1 MVLAGVLWRAP
12 ATQLFTKDLLLTNTT
27 MISLAGLALL
37 GLGGCASVQIPADQL
52 ERSEASIRGAEETGA
67 EGVPAAKLHLQL
79 AKDQTESAKKMAA
92 NHDQRAVLV
101 LARAESDGELALVLA
116 REVAV
121 HQSALQATEDLKAVH
136 ARGTP

>member
-1 MVLAGVLWRAP
+1 MN
-12 ATQLFTKDLLLTNTT
+12 TK
-27 MISLAGLALL
+27 MISLAGVALL
-37 GLGGCASVQIPADQL
+37 TVAGCASVQIPPDQL

-92 NHDQRAVLV
+92 NGNDRAVLV

-121 HQSALQATEDLKAVH
+121 HMSALQAMEDLKAVH

>member
-1 MVLAGVLWRAP
+1 MNI
-12 ATQLFTKDLLLTNTT
+12 K
-27 MISLAGLALL
+27 MISLAGLALV
-37 GLGGCASVQIPADQL
+37 GMAGCASVQIPADQL

-67 EGVPAAKLHLQL
+67 DAVPAAKLHLQL

-92 NHDQRAVLV
+92 NGDERAVLV

-121 HQSALQATEDLKAVH
+121 HTSALQAMDDLKAVH